1 MFSVAHDLLSADI
14 ATSTFD
20 PLSIF
25 VDCDSTRYVVSARF
39 DFLSNVSVELEEVA
53 YNQQKRDYIYSY
65 FGDGEEGISSIG
77 GISGAAAGG
86 AHPTQQTRYRPS

>member
-25 VDCDSTRYVVSARF
+25 VDCDSTRYVVISARF
-39 DFLSNVSVELEEVA
+39 DFLRSNVSVELEEVA
-53 YNQQKRDYIYSY
+53 YTTNSKRDYIYSY

-77 GISGAAAGG
+77 GSPNSSIICVC
-86 AHPTQQTRYRPS
+86 